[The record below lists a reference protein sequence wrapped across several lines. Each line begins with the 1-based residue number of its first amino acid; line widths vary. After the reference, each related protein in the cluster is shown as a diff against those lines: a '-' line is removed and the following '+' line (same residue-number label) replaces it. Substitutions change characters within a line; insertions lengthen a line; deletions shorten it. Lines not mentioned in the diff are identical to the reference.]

1 MSQFF
6 ILNNNKLTIQE
17 EPPNDID
24 VLADYCMRLLDS
36 DASEVIISIG
46 DNVSMLRSIHIG
58 ALVSAAVRAKQLD
71 KTLKITCNETL
82 AEWLTVLGGYYLHA
96 QNIVETIY

>member
-6 ILNNNKLTIQE
+6 TLNRNELIIGE

-24 VLADYCMRLLDS
+24 VLAEYCMKLLDADS
-36 DASEVIISIG
+36 DEVSIVIT

-58 ALVSAAVRAKQLD
+58 ALISAAVRAKQLN
-71 KTLKITCNETL
+71 KRLRIMCNDAL

-96 QNIVETIY
+96 QNIVEII